1 MTYYRVEFLTGT
13 TTTPRQPKRFRTEE
27 KAKKHAKRVLG
38 ISDESGL
45 ASKAT
50 ILPVNRNG
58 MPI

>member
-1 MTYYRVEFLTGT
+1 MTYYRVEFLTESAAT
-13 TTTPRQPKRFRTEE
+13 HQPKRFRTEE

-38 ISDESGL
+38 ITDENGL

-58 MPI
+58 MPV

>member
-1 MTYYRVEFLTGT
+1 MTYYRVEFLTESAT
-13 TTTPRQPKRFRTEE
+13 TRQPKRFRTEE

-38 ISDESGL
+38 ITDESGL

-58 MPI
+58 MPL